1 MTELRAGLYE
11 SLLTSKL
18 GRQLGANADLDP
30 VLRAVDLAEQPEVL
44 ARHVREAAF
53 RTLSAQRDPAKR
65 VELVNALLG
74 VLDQADDAASGDP
87 RQLLSLSRPAVP
99 GTTQLSIVRPTIP
112 LSDAALLT
120 NAPLEPSL
128 GAEVRAELETA
139 DQVDLLC
146 AFVKWHGL
154 RVLDFELKRLRER
167 NKPMRVVTTTYMG
180 ATERRALDRLVR
192 EFGAEVK
199 IQYDAQRTRL
209 HAKAWLFRRDTQF
222 DTAYVGS
229 SNLSR
234 AALLDGVEWNVR
246 LSRIATPTLMAKFIA
261 TFDSYW
267 NDATFETYDPDR
279 DRDRL
284 DDALAEAS
292 GQRGS
297 DGLTISLSGLEVR
310 AYPYQ
315 AEMLE
320 SIAVERTVHDRH
332 RNLVVAATG
341 TGKTVIAALDYR
353 SLCEPEQ
360 HEKPSVLFVA
370 HRQEILNQSLRTYR
384 EVLADANF
392 GELYVGGSRP
402 ERWKHVF
409 ASVQSLHSYGVA
421 NLPVDAYEISMITS
435 PVNMPILLC
444 PVLLI
449 APDHIPSRI
458 RQQTRSRIDRELL
471 YPKSEWRRTYGMAAR
486 PRSDRAK
493 NCSRWTAWILLPAQT
508 RGAAVV
514 LVAGGSGL
522 APIRALLQQ
531 IVDEG
536 LKTDIALIFGARTQ
550 QDLYCLDEIE
560 KLGAKVNGRFQIYSC
575 VVC

>member
-87 RQLLSLSRPAVP
+87 RQLLSLSRPAVS
-99 GTTQLSIVRPTIP
+99 GTTPLSIVRPTIP

-139 DQVDLLC
+139 DQVELLC

-180 ATERRALDRLVR
+180 ATERRALDRLVL

-292 GQRGS
+292 GLRGVGGGRS
-297 DGLTISLSGLEVR
+297 SRSPVWRFGPT
-310 AYPYQ
+310 
-315 AEMLE
+315 
-320 SIAVERTVHDRH
+320 RTR
-332 RNLVVAATG
+332 RRCWNPLRWNATCTTG
-341 TGKTVIAALDYR
+341 TGTSSSLPPAPARR
-353 SLCEPEQ
+353 SSRHWTTGVC
-360 HEKPSVLFVA
+360 
-370 HRQEILNQSLRTYR
+370 
-384 EVLADANF
+384 ANPN
-392 GELYVGGSRP
+392 S
-402 ERWKHVF
+402 
-409 ASVQSLHSYGVA
+409 
-421 NLPVDAYEISMITS
+421 
-435 PVNMPILLC
+435 
-444 PVLLI
+444 
-449 APDHIPSRI
+449 
-458 RQQTRSRIDRELL
+458 
-471 YPKSEWRRTYGMAAR
+471 
-486 PRSDRAK
+486 
-493 NCSRWTAWILLPAQT
+493 
-508 RGAAVV
+508 
-514 LVAGGSGL
+514 
-522 APIRALLQQ
+522 
-531 IVDEG
+531 
-536 LKTDIALIFGARTQ
+536 KTDHHCSSWRTV
-550 QDLYCLDEIE
+550 
-560 KLGAKVNGRFQIYSC
+560 KRS
-575 VVC
+575 